1 LILSMPPVGD
11 AWAPLAV
18 LCQLLI
24 LGLFAALGTAVG
36 RFTRPLL
43 AGVCGALAAFALMYV
58 ASAPA
63 DHLVLLEFGGATIP
77 RVGYAYSG
85 AFLGWQALALLLAVA
100 ALLVLRPVDATRDR
114 RIAPRDAV
122 TAAVLAAGVVAI
134 SVTVPGDRLE
144 SVDAA
149 PTSCG
154 AAQGVPTCFYPQHE
168 RVASAFTEQF
178 WVLVDVARNSGY
190 DELVPERVEEASRTR
205 LPQED
210 DPDVA
215 AFYVMP
221 DHLQGHQ
228 PTLWEI
234 AGGIVQPLHCPQ
246 LQGELPPSE
255 RYWNDLNALTGT
267 WLGLVDPALAA
278 DSGYLG
284 PPLSPEQA
292 AELVEGFRTCTYP
305 HF

>member
-1 LILSMPPVGD
+1 
-11 AWAPLAV
+11 
-18 LCQLLI
+18 
-24 LGLFAALGTAVG
+24 
-36 RFTRPLL
+36 
-43 AGVCGALAAFALMYV
+43 MYV

-63 DHLVLLEFGGATIP
+63 NHLVLLEFGGATIP

-100 ALLVLRPVDATRDR
+100 ALLVLRPLDATRDR
-114 RIAPRDAV
+114 RIAVRDAV
-122 TAAVLAAGVVAI
+122 TAAVLAAGVVVI
-134 SVTVPGDRLE
+134 SLTVQSDRLE
-144 SVDAA
+144 PVDAA
-149 PTSCG
+149 PIWCG
-154 AAQGVPTCFYPQHE
+154 AAQSVPTCFYPQHE

-190 DELVPERVEEASRTR
+190 DVLVPERVEEASRTR

-215 AFYVMP
+215 PFYVMP
-221 DHLQGHQ
+221 DHLQGQQ
-228 PTLWEI
+228 PVLSEI
-234 AGGIVQPLHCPQ
+234 ARGIVEPLHCRQ
-246 LQGELPPSE
+246 VRGELPPSE
-255 RYWNDLNALTGT
+255 RYWNDLDALVGT

-284 PPLSPEQA
+284 PPLPPERA
-292 AELVEGFRTCTYP
+292 AELVEEFRTCTYP